1 MAKAEQNDQTDPM
14 HYIQLWQNV
23 LKETTP
29 LLKEYMTNF
38 QPPELLSNAVDFE
51 DFATMLSEF
60 WAELLQNPDRLYEMQ
75 QQYWQDWSKIWQ
87 ESAER
92 FFNMTGDAKE
102 QHINAAQDLLDEHKN
117 DRRFK
122 DPAWQESIL
131 FDFIKKSYFLTADW
145 LLHLTDEAD
154 HLDDKLKRRLQFYMR
169 QYADAIAPSNF
180 PLTNPEV
187 LKKTLETG
195 GENLIHG
202 YQNLLKDIKR
212 GHGKLKISTTDE
224 DAFKIG
230 ENIATTDGE
239 VVFENELIQLIQYKP
254 TTAKQFETP
263 LLIAPPFINKFYIL
277 DLKEENS
284 FVKWALDQ
292 GHSVFLISW
301 VNPDKTLSH
310 FSFGDYMERGMLT
323 ALDEVERI
331 TGQKQTNVIGYC
343 IGGTLLSITL
353 SWLQAKYKDTS
364 RIKSATFFT
373 TLIDFRD
380 SGDLNVFIDPE
391 TLDEGV
397 DTMNERGFLKAEA
410 LHQTFALLR
419 ANDMIW
425 SFIINNYM
433 LGKEPFPFD
442 LLYWND
448 DPTNIPAE
456 LYHEYLKNMYVQNDL
471 CQKNKLTIKGQKLD
485 ITSFDTPC
493 HFISAKDDHIAPW
506 IATYNGAKKLK
517 KAKFTLSGSGH
528 IAGIINPPIKKKY
541 GYWSSDK
548 RPESAEE
555 WMIGAEHN
563 EGSWWPHWHAWI
575 SEFTGKQTAPYKPKK
590 GIEKAPGSYVKLRYE
605 DIDKSE

>member
-1 MAKAEQNDQTDPM
+1 MTKPEQEQPIDPM
-14 HYIQLWQNV
+14 HYIHLWQNV

-29 LLKEYMTNF
+29 LLQDYMTHF

-60 WAELLQNPDRLYEMQ
+60 WGELLQNPDRFYEMQ
-75 QQYWQDWSKIWQ
+75 QQYWQDFGKIWQ

-92 FFNMTGDAKE
+92 FFNIANEAKDK
-102 QHINAAQDLLDEHKN
+102 NLSTAQDLINEHRN

-122 DPAWQESIL
+122 DPAWEESIL

-154 HLDDKLKRRLQFYMR
+154 HLDDKLKKRLQFYMR

-212 GHGKLKISTTDE
+212 GHGKLKISTTDA
-224 DAFKIG
+224 DAFEIG
-230 ENIATTDGE
+230 RNIATTPGE
-239 VVFENELIQLIQYKP
+239 VVFENELFQLIHYHP
-254 TTAKQFETP
+254 TTEKQFETP

-284 FVKWALDQ
+284 FVKWALDN

-301 VNPDKTLSH
+301 VNPDKDLSGY
-310 FSFGDYMERGMLT
+310 SFGDYMERGLLV
-323 ALDEVERI
+323 ALDEVEKRS
-331 TGQKQTNVIGYC
+331 GQKQTNVIGYC

-353 SWLQAKYKDTS
+353 SWLQAKYNDTS

-391 TLDEGV
+391 SLEEGV
-397 DTMNERGFLKAEA
+397 DTLNERGYLKAEA

-448 DPTNIPAE
+448 DPTNLPAE
-456 LYHEYLKNMYVQNDL
+456 LYHEYLKKMYVQNEL
-471 CQKNKLTIKGQKLD
+471 CQKNKLHIKGQKLD
-485 ITSFDTPC
+485 ITSFKTPC

-506 IATYNGAKKLK
+506 VATYNGAKKLQN
-517 KAKFTLSGSGH
+517 ATFTLSGSGH
-528 IAGIINPPIKKKY
+528 IAGIINPPTKTKY
-541 GYWSSDK
+541 GYWRADK
-548 RPESAEE
+548 LADTAED
-555 WMIGAEHN
+555 WMLNATHK
-563 EGSWWPHWHAWI
+563 EGSWWPQWQEWI
-575 SEFTGKQTAPYKPKK
+575 AQYTGAQNALYKPN
-590 GIEKAPGSYVKLRYE
+590 GSIEKAPGRYVKIRYE
-605 DIDKSE
+605 DVEKID